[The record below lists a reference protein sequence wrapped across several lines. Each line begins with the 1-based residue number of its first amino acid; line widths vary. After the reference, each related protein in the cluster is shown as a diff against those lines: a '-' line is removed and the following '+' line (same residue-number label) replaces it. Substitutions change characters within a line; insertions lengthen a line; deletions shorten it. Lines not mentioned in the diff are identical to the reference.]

1 MYGSYLLSAAR
12 PGARTLIELL
22 VVTGTARLLRKLQH
36 RFGLK
41 TKNHERRLHERSGT
55 SMILHGCSIGR
66 QQVFSQDCNGKR
78 LKHSIASPRINNLEM
93 ALSPLHIPHANIRP
107 SLIILQP
114 DSAWHKP
121 IAHGPPSSRL
131 HELFSLRIRILRG

>member
-41 TKNHERRLHERSGT
+41 TKNHE
-55 SMILHGCSIGR
+55 
-66 QQVFSQDCNGKR
+66 
-78 LKHSIASPRINNLEM
+78 
-93 ALSPLHIPHANIRP
+93 
-107 SLIILQP
+107 
-114 DSAWHKP
+114 
-121 IAHGPPSSRL
+121 
-131 HELFSLRIRILRG
+131 